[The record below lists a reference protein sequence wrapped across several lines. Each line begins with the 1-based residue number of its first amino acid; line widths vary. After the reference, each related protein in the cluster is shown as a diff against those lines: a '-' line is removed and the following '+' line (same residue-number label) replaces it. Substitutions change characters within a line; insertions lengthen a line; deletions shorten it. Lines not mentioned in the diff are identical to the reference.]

1 VLGGFYDK
9 VNAIAL
15 AEHAVVLLQ
24 EQTELSESKFNGK
37 PYYRVVLPLRGRSAM
52 SLKQRLRVEGF
63 EDVWSY
69 SIASVSM
76 AAPTAQALPVALKQ
90 APKQKSEKAKTAQI
104 NSESL
109 SLNKTEP
116 DIEVDARGSPEIR
129 LSGYVKTYAVA
140 QDALASDAFK
150 VDKIYQSQ
158 NSARLMIES
167 STDNFGVQVHYELSP
182 LSVSRTLGGGLS
194 TYRIMDGNYRIS
206 DLESSLTDDPSSKTQ
221 VYQNLDR
228 LNVQLQLDDIDIT
241 LGRQAVAFGS
251 ARFINPIDVFLPF
264 DLRTF
269 NTEYR
274 TGVDAIRVQK
284 TWGDMGEIDAGL
296 VLGADA
302 NPQSSAA
309 FLQLRNSVGGRDFNF
324 SFIEFAE
331 QTLVG
336 GGVQSDLGSLGFWF
350 EAAHVA
356 GEQNYI
362 RVSSGVDYA
371 FSEYVFG
378 MMEYHFNG
386 AGLKD
391 PKRYLSLYQT
401 LPYQQGGVFLL
412 GRQYLIPGLTVQ
424 ASPLLSL
431 SIQGIVNLTD
441 DSSYTTVSA
450 EYNIAENFYVDVGLY
465 VFSGQ
470 GLSLE
475 GGQTLALGSE
485 YGGNPNTF
493 YASLRWYF

>member
-336 GGVQSDLGSLGFWF
+336 GGVQSDLGSLGF
-350 EAAHVA
+350 
-356 GEQNYI
+356 
-362 RVSSGVDYA
+362 
-371 FSEYVFG
+371 
-378 MMEYHFNG
+378 
-386 AGLKD
+386 GLRL
-391 PKRYLSLYQT
+391 PTSL
-401 LPYQQGGVFLL
+401 
-412 GRQYLIPGLTVQ
+412 
-424 ASPLLSL
+424 ASK
-431 SIQGIVNLTD
+431 IT
-441 DSSYTTVSA
+441 
-450 EYNIAENFYVDVGLY
+450 
-465 VFSGQ
+465 
-470 GLSLE
+470 
-475 GGQTLALGSE
+475 
-485 YGGNPNTF
+485 
-493 YASLRWYF
+493 